1 MGLKELRIKKS
12 YSQEKLAE
20 LSNLS
25 TRTIQR
31 IEKENKSSL
40 ESIRALSNVF
50 QIEVSELKNI
60 IENKEE
66 VIKKYD
72 SFFNY
77 LLKNKETQKFLIINI
92 FLFIIN
98 ILTSDYLW
106 FFYPLLIW
114 GFFHIKKSY
123 TKYLSL
129 NN

>member
-31 IEKENKSSL
+31 IEKENKGSS
-40 ESIRALSNVF
+40 ESIRALSNIF
-50 QIEVSELKNI
+50 GIEVSELKDI
-60 IENKEE
+60 IENKEK
-66 VIKKYD
+66 VINKYD
-72 SFFNY
+72 NFFEY
-77 LLKNKETQKFLIINI
+77 LLKDNKTQRFLVINI
-92 FLFIIN
+92 FLFIVN